1 MAIFTECKGGEGL
14 SPLAGV
20 VDERKLP
27 TNYRALLRGL
37 DSFTRISAS
46 RLYLMSGNKG
56 EACIFTILQP
66 VCWHSGLKGQP
77 SNLLT
82 QNNKFGRYGSCGGR
96 INQACPR
103 AVGIRYKPE
112 NSPAPSDVNPVLG
125 WFCFSSGGRLH
136 YARAPANLS
145 GVVD

>member
-20 VDERKLP
+20 VDERKFP

-56 EACIFTILQP
+56 EARIFTILQP

-82 QNNKFGRYGSCGGR
+82 LRGGIINLGGTDHAAEGSTKLALERWELGTNPR
-96 INQACPR
+96 IPPR
-103 AVGIRYKPE
+103 P
-112 NSPAPSDVNPVLG
+112 LM
-125 WFCFSSGGRLH
+125 
-136 YARAPANLS
+136 
-145 GVVD
+145 